1 MARTDFPIL
10 KNVMGRMKKR
20 KLRDKLVDG
29 TIDATMLGIGDSIR
43 GKVNDGIDRRTR
55 RVR

>member
-10 KNVMGRMKKR
+10 RNVMGRMRKR
-20 KLRDKLVDG
+20 KLREKLIDG
-29 TIDATMLGIGDSIR
+29 TIDATMLGIGDSVR
-43 GKVNDGIDRRTR
+43 TKVKDGVERRTR